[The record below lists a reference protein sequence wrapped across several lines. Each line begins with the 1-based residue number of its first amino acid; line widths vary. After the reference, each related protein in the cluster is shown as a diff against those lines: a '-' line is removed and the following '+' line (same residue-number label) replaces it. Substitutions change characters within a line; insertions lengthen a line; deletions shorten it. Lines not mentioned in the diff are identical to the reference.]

1 MRRGLSPP
9 QPIAGDRA
17 MRPLSGAAFVALA
30 VLAAAEVPARA
41 AWNNVF
47 QVSCF
52 HRRRVASANYSPC
65 CPTPVVV
72 AAPVVA
78 AASPCPCPCPQ
89 PVCTTQYVQRS
100 YYEPVTTYKSQTV
113 L

>member
-1 MRRGLSPP
+1 SHGTISCNGLRVRGAFPFVTGRAEASHP

-17 MRPLSGAAFVALA
+17 MRPFRGAALVALA

-52 HRRRVASANYSPC
+52 HRRRVATANFAPC

-89 PVCTTQYVQRS
+89 
-100 YYEPVTTYKSQTV
+100 
-113 L
+113 